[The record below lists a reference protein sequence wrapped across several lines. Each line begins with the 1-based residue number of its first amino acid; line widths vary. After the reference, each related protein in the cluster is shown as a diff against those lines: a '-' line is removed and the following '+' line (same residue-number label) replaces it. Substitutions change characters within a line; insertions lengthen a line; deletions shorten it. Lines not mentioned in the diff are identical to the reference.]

1 MTRKVPVLIVGG
13 GPVGLA
19 LAGELGWRGI
29 GCELIEQTDGAIASP
44 KMNEVN
50 ARSMEICRR
59 WGIADKV
66 FNCPFPADW
75 PLDVAFVTSLSGY
88 ELSRLPRPGRSGQ
101 TLPPPESP
109 HRMQACSQIW
119 FDPILREFAGGFPA
133 VRLRH
138 RVRLESFQQNDRGM
152 LAKVTEL
159 ASGRTEEI
167 EAGYL
172 VGCDGAGSVVRRS
185 LGIELEGQG
194 TIGHPI
200 NLFFRA
206 PNLVERCGKRP
217 ATFFLGIDETGL
229 WGSLRIIDP
238 VNGLWRLMIDSTDG
252 AATPDTVDRAFY
264 LRRALGGDFPVEWV
278 DVNIWRRRSALAE
291 CYGRGR
297 VFLAG
302 DAVHQLSPT
311 GGMGMNT
318 GVADAADLG
327 WKLAAVLQG
336 WGGAGLLESYDA
348 ERRPVG
354 ARAVR
359 MATYFYKNSENFPK
373 GSPALIENSERGTR
387 LRAEVGEQ
395 LLRAIGPEFR
405 TVGLQLGYRYE
416 NSPICVGDG
425 TAPPPDDPADYTPSA
440 RPGSRAPHVFLRDG
454 RSILDLYGRGFTLL
468 RFPGAPDPSA
478 VTAAAQARGVPL
490 SVAVVEEPE
499 AAALYERKL
508 VLVRP
513 DGHVAWRADT
523 APTDALALM
532 DRLRGAVVSGAVAVR
547 ASG

>member
-1 MTRKVPVLIVGG
+1 MARRVPVLIVGG

-29 GCELIEQTDGAIASP
+29 ACELVEQTDGAIVSP

-59 WGIADKV
+59 WGIADRV
-66 FNCPFPADW
+66 FNCPFPADF
-75 PLDVAFVTSLSGY
+75 PLDVAFVTSLSGH
-88 ELSRLPRPGRSGQ
+88 ELARLPRPGRSGQ
-101 TLPPPESP
+101 RGVPESP

-119 FDPILREFAGGFPA
+119 FDPILKEFAQSFPS

-138 RVRLESFQQNDRGM
+138 RCRLDRFEQTDAGVVAVVSD
-152 LAKVTEL
+152 LAK
-159 ASGRTEEI
+159 GRSEEI
-167 EAGYL
+167 EADYL
-172 VGCDGAGSVVRRS
+172 VGCDGAGSLVRRA
-185 LGIELEGQG
+185 LGFELVGEG

-206 PNLVERCGKRP
+206 PNLIERCGKQP

-238 VNGLWRLMIDSTDG
+238 GRGLWRLMIDSTDG
-252 AATPDTVDRAFY
+252 SATPETIDRERY
-264 LRRALGGDFPVEWV
+264 LNRALGGSFDVEWV

-291 CYGRGR
+291 RYGRGR

-318 GVADAADLG
+318 GVADAADIG
-327 WKLAAVLQG
+327 WKLAATLEG
-336 WGGAGLLESYDA
+336 WGGARLLDSYDL

-359 MATYFYKNSENFPK
+359 MATWFYKNSENFPK
-373 GSPALIENSERGTR
+373 GSVRLNEDSEEGAR
-387 LRAEVGEQ
+387 LRQAVGAE
-395 LLRAIGPEFR
+395 LLEAIGPEFR

-416 NSPICVGDG
+416 NSPICVADG
-425 TAPPPDDPADYTPSA
+425 TPEPPDDPAVVTPSA
-440 RPGSRAPHVFLRDG
+440 RPGSRAPHVHLGDG
-454 RSILDLYGRGFTLL
+454 RSILDHYGHGFVLL
-468 RFPGAPDPSA
+468 RFPGAPEADA
-478 VTAAAQARGVPL
+478 IEAAARARCVPL
-490 SVAVVEEPE
+490 RRVGVDEAE

-513 DGHVAWRADT
+513 DGHVAWRAD
-523 APTDALALM
+523 APPADPLALI
-532 DRLRGAVVSGAVAVR
+532 DHVRGA
-547 ASG
+547 